1 MRSALL
7 PVLCE
12 RTTDSFH
19 FWRGIIRRT
28 VWSYLSFSP
37 DFLQQFRVA
46 KTAAATAMALAV
58 VLCPSVHS
66 PLLPLYI
73 FCPFLRWL
81 LVLFLSFSPR
91 PLAALPALCWP
102 ALWSRNSGGSWD
114 KGIHYIHT
122 IGEQRRFAKRWRRPR
137 RRYRLFTTVAQQ
149 KLLLLPP
156 PRCWPLCESHNG
168 YSFINSS
175 ADGALL
181 YCLAR
186 LA

>member
-1 MRSALL
+1 MRPRPAAEKSADRSRRCNSNRGHEPRVRSALL

-12 RTTDSFH
+12 RTTDAFH
-19 FWRGIIRRT
+19 FCRGIIRRT
-28 VWSYLSFSP
+28 YLFPP

-91 PLAALPALCWP
+91 PIPALCWP

-122 IGEQRRFAKRWRRPR
+122 IGEQRRFAKR
-137 RRYRLFTTVAQQ
+137 RL
-149 KLLLLPP
+149 
-156 PRCWPLCESHNG
+156 
-168 YSFINSS
+168 
-175 ADGALL
+175 
-181 YCLAR
+181 
-186 LA
+186 

>member
-1 MRSALL
+1 MLAFPGIGRRGAG
-7 PVLCE
+7 
-12 RTTDSFH
+12 RTISNGRFRAVKELSL
-19 FWRGIIRRT
+19 F
-28 VWSYLSFSP
+28 LSFKVSFLP

-46 KTAAATAMALAV
+46 ITAALAV
-58 VLCPSVHS
+58 VLCPQSVRSSVHS

-81 LVLFLSFSPR
+81 LVLFLSFSLLSLP
-91 PLAALPALCWP
+91 ASLPALWP

-122 IGEQRRFAKRWRRPR
+122 IGEQRRFAKRRRR

-149 KLLLLPP
+149 KLLLLL
-156 PRCWPLCESHNG
+156 RCWPLCESHNG

-186 LA
+186 RK